1 MIHDSSPVSNVFV
14 SVPPDMGQL
23 NCASYISGII
33 AGILDSARFVSVII
47 IRIDFSI
54 SVSW

>member
-54 SVSW
+54 SVS